1 MLKPLRTYA
10 LLNNLA
16 TSLVNPF
23 VSFFTASNGITGVLL
38 ALVSSANTAFP
49 GLVQYVLANMLIRAK
64 KIISIGAFLGG
75 SLWIFI
81 GLTSLYNSYFVFIYI
96 MITTAL
102 GTANFGWLL
111 VLDKVSST
119 QRGRTLAYYNF
130 YASIGGLIATL
141 ITGFIVGDNL
151 ALMRYFFIIAGL
163 IYLFNAYIIKKSDVD
178 VSYDGKRYSIKRSII
193 SNREIRK
200 FILISFIYT
209 FIWSMA
215 WPIFPLVQVYKFHM
229 NEFEV
234 AIINVI
240 GGASTVA
247 LQRIIGR
254 LVDKYR
260 RRIMFLGRFALA
272 TFPLAYALST
282 TVYEIYIANLVSGFT
297 NSASI
302 SYTAYLFDNSDY
314 YEKRVNIALYNMFNG
329 LAALL
334 GSTISSIIFSLI
346 VDWFNIIFAVNIMLI
361 AIGIL
366 RILASLLYLN
376 VKEKVRYN
384 INNKTLAK

>member
-1 MLKPLRTYA
+1 MKPLRTYA
-10 LLNNLA
+10 LLSNLA

-23 VSFFTASNGITGVLL
+23 VAFFTASNGITGIFL
-38 ALVSSANTAFP
+38 ALVSSANTVFP
-49 GLVQYVLANMLIRAK
+49 GVIQYVLANMLIRAK
-64 KIISIGAFLGG
+64 RIISIGAFIGG
-75 SLWIFI
+75 LFWILI

-96 MITTAL
+96 IITTAL
-102 GTANFGWLL
+102 GAANFGWLL
-111 VLDKVSST
+111 ILDKVSST
-119 QRGRTLAYYNF
+119 QRGKTLAYYNF

-151 ALMRYFFIIAGL
+151 ALMKYFFIIAGL
-163 IYLFNAYIIKKSDVD
+163 IYLLSAYIIEKSDVD
-178 VSYDGKRYSIKRSII
+178 VNYEGKRYSIKRSII
-193 SNREIRK
+193 SNVEIKR
-200 FILISFIYT
+200 FILINFIFT

-215 WPIFPLVQVYKFHM
+215 WPIFPLAQVYKFHM

-234 AIINVI
+234 AIINVT

-260 RRIMFLGRFALA
+260 RKIMFLGRFALA

-314 YEKRVNIALYNMFNG
+314 YEKRINIALYNMFNG

-346 VDWFNIIFAVNIMLI
+346 LDWFNIIFAINIMLI

-366 RILASLLYLN
+366 RILTSLLYLN

-384 INNKTLAK
+384 INNMTQVK